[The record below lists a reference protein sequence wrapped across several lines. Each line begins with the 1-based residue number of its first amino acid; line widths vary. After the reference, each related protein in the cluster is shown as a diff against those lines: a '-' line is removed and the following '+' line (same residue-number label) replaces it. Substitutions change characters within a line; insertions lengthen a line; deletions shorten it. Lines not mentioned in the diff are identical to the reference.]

1 MLLLVGLPP
10 TAKNEILRLP
20 LDLKNHIK
28 QINKVD
34 LMTEKTIEDREKNIK
49 TLVGLGING
58 TQAKISLALA
68 RIGPST
74 ISEISDSSAVARPD
88 AYRAVIELEKQGLIE
103 RMVSTP
109 TKYELLPLS
118 DVLST
123 LIGRREIQSRE
134 LQEKSASLLKE
145 YENLEDEQPA
155 DDSQFVL
162 VPSGKAFSTR
172 LQKLIENSRKSICII
187 SCQKTLTQFL
197 DSFQEIKRDKEKEV
211 NIKIVTEK
219 RRNNSL
225 TKRVFSLQQS
235 AHLEIRFVSILPPFS
250 LVTFDEKEI
259 LLSTEAQSGSGSAPV
274 VYSKNSSLVELSQSH
289 FNDAWFS
296 AVESPGLAF
305 KRSKLQFD
313 YLSANM
319 LNGFAYCKMIFEN
332 GKPIDFVYLQINEAF
347 ERITGLKRWQVV
359 GKRAL
364 KVVPGIERGLLEI
377 YGRVSCSGK
386 AEELEIFSKSL
397 NLWLHLSVYSPVKGY
412 FAVIFE
418 DITERKKT
426 VEALLIAQETLRIN
440 SEQRW
445 ATTLASIGDAV
456 IATDTNGKIN
466 FMNKVAEEITCW
478 TLNDALQ
485 KPISEVFKIINEY
498 TRREVEDP
506 VRKVLEKGMVVGLA
520 NRSVLIRKDGT
531 EVPIDDSGAPIKGK
545 DSKIIGVILVFRDI
559 TKRKKAEEVLSES
572 AARLRAYVTA
582 SSDVVYRMNPDWSEM
597 RQLHGQNFI
606 PDTNEPDCSWMEKY
620 IHPDDREHV
629 MAVIKRAIETKRIFE
644 LEHRVIRVD
653 SSVGWTFSRAIPLL
667 R

>member
-1 MLLLVGLPP
+1 M
-10 TAKNEILRLP
+10 
-20 LDLKNHIK
+20 
-28 QINKVD
+28 
-34 LMTEKTIEDREKNIK
+34 
-49 TLVGLGING
+49 
-58 TQAKISLALA
+58 
-68 RIGPST
+68 
-74 ISEISDSSAVARPD
+74 
-88 AYRAVIELEKQGLIE
+88 
-103 RMVSTP
+103 
-109 TKYELLPLS
+109 
-118 DVLST
+118 
-123 LIGRREIQSRE
+123 
-134 LQEKSASLLKE
+134 
-145 YENLEDEQPA
+145 
-155 DDSQFVL
+155 
-162 VPSGKAFSTR
+162 
-172 LQKLIENSRKSICII
+172 
-187 SCQKTLTQFL
+187 TQFL

-219 RRNNSL
+219 RKNNSL

-235 AHLEIRFVSILPPFS
+235 AHLEIRFVSILSPLS
-250 LVTFDEKEI
+250 LVIFDEKEI
-259 LLSTEAQSGSGSAPV
+259 LLSTKAQSGSGSAPV

-478 TLNDALQ
+478 TL
-485 KPISEVFKIINEY
+485 K
-498 TRREVEDP
+498 
-506 VRKVLEKGMVVGLA
+506 
-520 NRSVLIRKDGT
+520 
-531 EVPIDDSGAPIKGK
+531 
-545 DSKIIGVILVFRDI
+545 
-559 TKRKKAEEVLSES
+559 
-572 AARLRAYVTA
+572 
-582 SSDVVYRMNPDWSEM
+582 
-597 RQLHGQNFI
+597 
-606 PDTNEPDCSWMEKY
+606 
-620 IHPDDREHV
+620 
-629 MAVIKRAIETKRIFE
+629 
-644 LEHRVIRVD
+644 
-653 SSVGWTFSRAIPLL
+653 
-667 R
+667 